1 MVALTKISILNGLV
15 IKWLEGDAHV
25 TQYNYILQVLTFW
38 VRAGA
43 TLLLS
48 SQVLARERLISVE
61 ILTGDVAHTYLNTYF
76 KLCVPFTVSSS
87 KMAEAARIANFT
99 LLPFDVH
106 VYIVKLLNLNEALI
120 YAQITP
126 EANAAVQYVFAHR
139 KQLDFGSVLGPDGQI
154 MLSDTT
160 LIQVLH
166 AHAHA
171 HAHAHVRVETITDFS
186 LQPSFTAFAALREY
200 KETHWIPMEYDN
212 PERKTRGFL
221 CNLRY
226 PTHTHFGGAT
236 PELYYEI
243 WRNYDDDYG
252 VFIADYSNCNSI
264 LPINNAPG
272 NWSTKALQE
281 DEDDMSE
288 GSRPS
293 SAMDDVDFDQ
303 DN

>member
-1 MVALTKISILNGLV
+1 
-15 IKWLEGDAHV
+15 
-25 TQYNYILQVLTFW
+25 
-38 VRAGA
+38 
-43 TLLLS
+43 
-48 SQVLARERLISVE
+48 
-61 ILTGDVAHTYLNTYF
+61 
-76 KLCVPFTVSSS
+76 
-87 KMAEAARIANFT
+87 MAKAANFT

-126 EANAAVQYVFAHR
+126 EANAAVQYVFAHH
-139 KQLDFGSVLGPDGQI
+139 KQLDFSSVLGPDGQI

-171 HAHAHVRVETITDFS
+171 HVRVETITDFS
-186 LQPSFTAFAALREY
+186 LQPSFTAFTALREY
-200 KETHWIPMEYDN
+200 METHWIPMEYDN

-236 PELYYEI
+236 PEQGRELYYEI
-243 WRNYDDDYG
+243 WRNYDDEYG
-252 VFIADYSNCNSI
+252 VFIADYSNCNPI

-272 NWSTKALQE
+272 NWSTQDLIQDAT
-281 DEDDMSE
+281 SE
-288 GSRPS
+288 GSGCRPS
-293 SAMDDVDFDQ
+293 SPMDAIDSDQ
-303 DN
+303 DK